1 MYKTMFIEV
10 MRMNKKL
17 LDAEWIIL
25 RAMWGKKP
33 QTMGEII
40 AAVQK
45 EEPGT
50 NWQYKTYHSYLRI
63 MLEKG
68 LISCRE
74 KNLRDKLYYPAITR
88 EEALKAESDTLL
100 ARISAS
106 SMGAMVAAMA
116 QNASISEEDKKAL
129 EEIAVKL
136 EHAKE
141 GDGNGG

>member
-1 MYKTMFIEV
+1 ME
-10 MRMNKKL
+10 KKL

-25 RAMWGKKP
+25 RAMWGKEP

-45 EEPGT
+45 EQPDTG
-50 NWQYKTYHSYLRI
+50 WQYKTYHSYLRI

-68 LISCRE
+68 LIDCKD
-74 KNLRDKLYYPAITR
+74 KNLRDKLYYPAVTR
-88 EEALKAESDTLL
+88 EEALKTESETLL

-106 SMGAMVAAMA
+106 SMGALVAAMVQSA
-116 QNASISEEDKKAL
+116 PVSEEDKQAL
-129 EEIAVKL
+129 KEIAERL
-136 EHAKE
+136 EQAKD